1 MSENF
6 EYKILQGLGE
16 NVEIQLNQ
24 LAKEQIVKIVSMSAD
39 NSWVTILMTLE
50 RKGL

>member
-6 EYKILQGLGE
+6 EYKILRGSSK

-24 LAKEQIVKIVSMSAD
+24 LAKEWIVKIVSMSAD
-39 NSWVTILMTLE
+39 TSWVTILMTLE
-50 RKGL
+50 RNGL